1 MTLVC
6 LFATDGTTKRQRLTT
21 ILAGSHCQLD
31 VYQQRVERV
40 RLPFC
45 RLQILNNDSC
55 DGERYFATLT
65 GQSWRNK
72 LANSRAPNV
81 EHKN

>member
-45 RLQILNNDSC
+45 RLQMM
-55 DGERYFATLT
+55 ERDTL
-65 GQSWRNK
+65 Q
-72 LANSRAPNV
+72 L
-81 EHKN
+81 